1 MRILIVNDD
10 GINAKGIHLLASW
23 ARKLGKVTVV
33 APKVEQSGKS
43 RGINIITPFEIKKVD
58 FMTGVEA
65 YSVDSTP
72 ADCVR
77 VGVISICHDYD
88 LVLSGMNRG
97 FNVGRDIGYS
107 GTAGAI
113 MEACGH
119 GYRGVAVSTRPDSM
133 ELAAEKYDDVM
144 KFFIENDLL
153 SLNPIY
159 NVNIAPEAKSIRITR
174 QGGPYYCDDF
184 VRQEGDMFLAQGK
197 MVYVPGTDLNV
208 DSHAIMNGHISVTPL
223 TTDVTCMKVFE
234 KFAKLN

>member
-1 MRILIVNDD
+1 MNILITNDD
-10 GINAKGIHLLASW
+10 GINAIGIRLLAQW
-23 ARKLGKVTVV
+23 AKNYGEVTVV
-33 APKVEQSGKS
+33 APKSEQSAKS
-43 RGINIITPFEIKKVD
+43 HAIQIAHPMEIKKVP
-58 FMTGVEA
+58 FMDGVTA

-77 VGVISICHDYD
+77 VGVISIGHDYD

-119 GYRGVAVSTRPDSM
+119 GLRGVAVSTKPDCM

-159 NVNIAPEAKSIRITR
+159 NVNIAPEAKSIRVTR

-184 VRQEGDMFLAQGK
+184 VRTEGDLYLAHGK
-197 MVYVPGTDLNV
+197 MVYVYGTDLSV
-208 DSHAIMNGHISVTPL
+208 DTDAVMNGHISVTPL
-223 TTDVTCMKVFE
+223 TTDVTCTRVFE

>member
-10 GINAKGIHLLASW
+10 GINAKGINLLASW
-23 ARKLGKVTVV
+23 ARKLGDVTVV

-43 RGINIITPFEIKKVD
+43 RGIEIIKPFEIKRVD
-58 FMTGVEA
+58 LMPGVEA

-77 VGVISICHDYD
+77 VGVLHIGHEYD

-97 FNVGRDIGYS
+97 LNLGRDVGYS
-107 GTAGAI
+107 GTVGAI

-119 GYRGVAVSTRPDSM
+119 GICGVAVSTKPDCM
-133 ELAAEKYDDVM
+133 ELAAEKYDDIL
-144 KFFIENDLL
+144 KFFTENELL
-153 SLNPIY
+153 EQNPIY
-159 NVNIAPEAKSIRITR
+159 NVNIAPEARSIRVTR

-184 VRQEGDMFLAQGK
+184 VRQDGDMYLAHGK
-197 MVYVPGTDLNV
+197 MVYVYGTDLNV
-208 DSHAIMNGHISVTPL
+208 DTDAVMNGHISITPL
-223 TTDVTCMKVFE
+223 TTDVTCTRVFE

>member
-1 MRILIVNDD
+1 
-10 GINAKGIHLLASW
+10 
-23 ARKLGKVTVV
+23 
-33 APKVEQSGKS
+33 
-43 RGINIITPFEIKKVD
+43 
-58 FMTGVEA
+58 MTGVEA

-77 VGVISICHDYD
+77 VGVISIGHDYD

-119 GYRGVAVSTRPDSM
+119 GYRGVAVSTRPDAM
-133 ELAAEKYDDVM
+133 ELAAEKYDDVL

-223 TTDVTCMKVFE
+223 TTDVTCTKVFE
-234 KFAKLN
+234 KFTNKYQLNPQKGPARSISPPILFLAKKAPTDPRIRRCRLLFICQTIS

>member
-1 MRILIVNDD
+1 
-10 GINAKGIHLLASW
+10 
-23 ARKLGKVTVV
+23 
-33 APKVEQSGKS
+33 
-43 RGINIITPFEIKKVD
+43 
-58 FMTGVEA
+58 MTGVEA

-77 VGVISICHDYD
+77 VGVISIGHDYD